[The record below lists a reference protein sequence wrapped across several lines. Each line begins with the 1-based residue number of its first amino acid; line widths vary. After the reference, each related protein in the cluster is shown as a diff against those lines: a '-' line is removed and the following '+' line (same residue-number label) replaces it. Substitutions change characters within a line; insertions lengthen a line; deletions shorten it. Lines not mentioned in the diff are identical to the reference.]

1 MKKYIAEIL
10 GTFVLT
16 LVVGLAISGNFV
28 VPVPVLAGLVI
39 MIFVYTVGHVSGGHF
54 NPAITIGAWS
64 IKKISNVDA
73 AFYVV
78 SQFVGAAVALIA
90 ITMSVGMPHLSP
102 GMNVMTAIAECVG
115 TLFFAFGVASVI
127 YGKSPSELSGV
138 VAGGSLILGITIA
151 ALLGSYGI
159 LNPALAFGVGTFN
172 LVYVFAPIVGS
183 VLGMQA
189 YKYLAE

>member
-1 MKKYIAEIL
+1 
-10 GTFVLT
+10 
-16 LVVGLAISGNFV
+16 
-28 VPVPVLAGLVI
+28 
-39 MIFVYTVGHVSGGHF
+39 
-54 NPAITIGAWS
+54 
-64 IKKISNVDA
+64 
-73 AFYVV
+73 
-78 SQFVGAAVALIA
+78 
-90 ITMSVGMPHLSP
+90 
-102 GMNVMTAIAECVG
+102 MTAIAECVG